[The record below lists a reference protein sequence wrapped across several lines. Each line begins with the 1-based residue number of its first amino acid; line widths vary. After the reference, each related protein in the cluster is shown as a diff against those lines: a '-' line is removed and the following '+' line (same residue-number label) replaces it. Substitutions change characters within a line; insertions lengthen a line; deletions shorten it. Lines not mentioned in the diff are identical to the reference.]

1 MKGRMDM
8 DNLTYTRVGDYL
20 VPDLAMPPQPEGN
33 LGKYGRARL
42 AYLKEHKS
50 LLHMHLLSQG
60 TLWEHLLGIQGT
72 AAERMDLITAQMA
85 KAQGVDE
92 ALKASNQML
101 WVGRMNNIRQAA
113 EESVMR
119 ELVYS

>member
-1 MKGRMDM
+1 MND
-8 DNLTYTRVGDYL
+8 LTYTQVGDYL
-20 VPDLAMPPQPEGN
+20 VPDLALPPQPDGN

-42 AYLKEHKS
+42 THLREHKA

-60 TLWEHLLGIQGT
+60 TLWAHLLGIQGT
-72 AAERMDLITAQMA
+72 ATERMELITAQMA
-85 KAQGVDE
+85 EAQGVDE
-92 ALKASNQML
+92 ALKQRDQML
-101 WVGRMNNIRQAA
+101 WVGRMGNIRQAA